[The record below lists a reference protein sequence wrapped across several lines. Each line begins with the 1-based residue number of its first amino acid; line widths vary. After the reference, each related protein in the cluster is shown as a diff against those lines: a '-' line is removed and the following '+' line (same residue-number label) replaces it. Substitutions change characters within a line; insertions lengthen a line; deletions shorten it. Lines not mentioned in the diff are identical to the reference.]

1 MFVYTCIYTYIH
13 ISIYVH
19 VYIYLYTYIYI
30 YVYTY
35 VYICIQA
42 EGSLELELGHLDL
55 PPARPAQAR
64 TTMEFGQRQVVLI
77 LPPDCTAEVP
87 EVPEDV
93 YTFTARD
100 LMDVLESNKKKY
112 EEASLLM
119 TSGMRQR
126 RAQGSRASTH
136 STCRVRLRLT
146 DGAMLEASF
155 GVDEGVDAMLSV
167 LAHVLH
173 ESAPQPVLRT
183 MPPVQVLTE
192 VTRVATHGSIAAMT
206 HVSMTDVSE
215 VPVQHHTVGCHT
227 MTSLGLVPGGI
238 INCRGLGGVSLD
250 ASCLKPS
257 ALHALCL
264 KPALVTPT
272 AGGAANEHLSAQLP
286 RAHCIGPEP

>member
-1 MFVYTCIYTYIH
+1 
-13 ISIYVH
+13 
-19 VYIYLYTYIYI
+19 
-30 YVYTY
+30 
-35 VYICIQA
+35 
-42 EGSLELELGHLDL
+42 
-55 PPARPAQAR
+55 
-64 TTMEFGQRQVVLI
+64 MEFGQRQVVLI

>member
-1 MFVYTCIYTYIH
+1 
-13 ISIYVH
+13 
-19 VYIYLYTYIYI
+19 
-30 YVYTY
+30 
-35 VYICIQA
+35 
-42 EGSLELELGHLDL
+42 
-55 PPARPAQAR
+55 
-64 TTMEFGQRQVVLI
+64 
-77 LPPDCTAEVP
+77 
-87 EVPEDV
+87 
-93 YTFTARD
+93 
-100 LMDVLESNKKKY
+100 
-112 EEASLLM
+112 
-119 TSGMRQR
+119 MRQR
-126 RAQGSRASTH
+126 RAQGARASTH

-192 VTRVATHGSIAAMT
+192 VTRGATHASIAAMT
-206 HVSMTDVSE
+206 DVSMTDVSE

-250 ASCLKPS
+250 ASCLKPG
-257 ALHALCL
+257 ALHASCLKPGALHAPCL
-264 KPALVTPT
+264 KPALITPT
-272 AGGAANEHLSAQLP
+272 AGGAAKEHLSAQLP